1 MSRPSSMAQRP
12 LTLTEELEKLEQSIT
27 LTLQEIDHNFS
38 QAHRI
43 VTTSI
48 LPLIEQYSESSR
60 DVWEGAKFWKQFFEA
75 SANVSLS
82 GYEEKPEDTTT
93 ALQEDSDQS
102 LTAHE
107 QDTQLTAQQD
117 ESHLSLDDH
126 REHEPEL
133 ELTALSLSSHST
145 PRPYASHHHHRGN
158 QQANDTTVPS
168 SIAHPSPSP
177 YDLHPD
183 SLPDDS
189 DTRDLARAAELAD
202 AENED
207 SFLPTTPGKYS
218 ASASASRTYRPT
230 QQQQQQPQHQYPYHH
245 DESHTPL
252 SSSPFIPPAPTT
264 THEAYENNNDDDEY
278 HEDPILHRFHDKT
291 YRVQATPLSKKRQPL
306 KHYLSTS
313 KSIKFT
319 NPMFNS
325 STTPQK
331 PPAKKSKYSFDSSPI
346 SSPEP
351 EAPQLHAEIFDSPLK
366 GGTGAAQTPN
376 TSRSKRRP
384 SAHHPYYPRV
394 TPKPGMSVLTP
405 MKGGTGRPGGAEGW
419 NSDDDLGVG
428 GRYGGGYGGGAAF
441 SDEDEDLGP
450 SPPKTMQFHIPQ
462 SRLMKTPAKEASRR
476 IVEDLLFTAGANDTT
491 EDIVEEQS
499 PSVIRRVEKLE
510 DETF

>member
-48 LPLIEQYSESSR
+48 LPLIEQYSENSR

-82 GYEEKPEDTTT
+82 GYEEKPEDATTT
-93 ALQEDSDQS
+93 LQEDEDPS
-102 LTAHE
+102 LSAHE

-117 ESHLSLDDH
+117 ESHLSLDH

-145 PRPYASHHHHRGN
+145 PRPYDSHHHHN
-158 QQANDTTVPS
+158 HHHHQQANDTTVTS
-168 SIAHPSPSP
+168 SIAHPSP
-177 YDLHPD
+177 YLDPD
-183 SLPDDS
+183 SLPDS

-218 ASASASRTYRPT
+218 ASASAPRSYRTTTTTQP
-230 QQQQQQPQHQYPYHH
+230 QQQHQQSQYPPHH

-252 SSSPFIPPAPTT
+252 SSSPFIPPAPTST
-264 THEAYENNNDDDEY
+264 

-291 YRVQATPLSKKRQPL
+291 YRVQATPLSKKRQNL

-319 NPMFNS
+319 NPMFA
-325 STTPQK
+325 TTPEK
-331 PPAKKSKYSFDSSPI
+331 PPAKKSKYSSFDDSPI

-351 EAPQLHAEIFDSPLK
+351 EAPQLHAEIFSSPMK
-366 GGTGAAQTPN
+366 GGGGGGAETPN
-376 TSRSKRRP
+376 TGRKRRP
-384 SAHHPYYPRV
+384 SAAHGQLFSRP

-405 MKGGTGRPGGAEGW
+405 MKGGGTGRRGW
-419 NSDDDLGVG
+419 DSDDDDDDFGV
-428 GRYGGGYGGGAAF
+428 RGYGGTAAF

-462 SRLMKTPAKEASRR
+462 SRLMKTPAKEASKR
-476 IVEDLLFTAGANDTT
+476 IVEDLLLTAGANDTT
-491 EDIVEEQS
+491 DDIVQEQS

>member
-1 MSRPSSMAQRP
+1 MAQRP

-43 VTTSI
+43 VTTSV

-93 ALQEDSDQS
+93 TLQEESDQS
-102 LTAHE
+102 
-107 QDTQLTAQQD
+107 LTAQQD
-117 ESHLSLDDH
+117 ESHLSHDDH

-145 PRPYASHHHHRGN
+145 PRPYASHHHHHQQHGS
-158 QQANDTTVPS
+158 QQANDTTVTS

-183 SLPDDS
+183 SLPLDS

-230 QQQQQQPQHQYPYHH
+230 QQQQQQQQYPYHH

-264 THEAYENNNDDDEY
+264 THEAYENNDDVDDDV

-325 STTPQK
+325 TTPQK
-331 PPAKKSKYSFDSSPI
+331 PPTKKSKYSFDSSPI

-351 EAPQLHAEIFDSPLK
+351 EAPQLHAEIFDSPMK
-366 GGTGAAQTPN
+366 GGGGAAAAAQTPN
-376 TSRSKRRP
+376 TGRKRQP
-384 SAHHPYYPRV
+384 SAHHPYYSRV

-405 MKGGTGRPGGAEGW
+405 MKGGTGRPGSAGGGW
-419 NSDDDLGVG
+419 DSDDDDLGGIG
-428 GRYGGGYGGGAAF
+428 GRYGGGGAAF

-462 SRLMKTPAKEASRR
+462 SRLMKTPAKEASKR

-491 EDIVEEQS
+491 DDIVEEQS

>member
-43 VTTSI
+43 VTTSV

-93 ALQEDSDQS
+93 TLQEESDQS

-107 QDTQLTAQQD
+107 QDAQLTAQQD

-145 PRPYASHHHHRGN
+145 PRPYASHHQHGN
-158 QQANDTTVPS
+158 QQPNDTTVT

-183 SLPDDS
+183 SLPLDS
-189 DTRDLARAAELAD
+189 DTRDLARAAELTD

-230 QQQQQQPQHQYPYHH
+230 QQQQQQYPYHH
-245 DESHTPL
+245 DESHSPL

-264 THEAYENNNDDDEY
+264 THEAYDNNDDVDDDH

-325 STTPQK
+325 TTPQK

-366 GGTGAAQTPN
+366 GGGGAAATAQTPN
-376 TSRSKRRP
+376 TGRKRRP
-384 SAHHPYYPRV
+384 SAHHPFYSRV

-405 MKGGTGRPGGAEGW
+405 MKGGTGRQGGGW
-419 NSDDDLGVG
+419 DSDDDDIG
-428 GRYGGGYGGGAAF
+428 GRYGGGAAF

-462 SRLMKTPAKEASRR
+462 SRLMKTPAKEASKR

-491 EDIVEEQS
+491 DDIVEEQS

>member
-1 MSRPSSMAQRP
+1 MSQSSSMAQRP

-48 LPLIEQYSESSR
+48 LPLIEQYSEASR

-93 ALQEDSDQS
+93 TLQEDDQS

-117 ESHLSLDDH
+117 DSHLSLDEH
-126 REHEPEL
+126 REQEPEL

-145 PRPYASHHHHRGN
+145 PRPYAAPHHQHH
-158 QQANDTTVPS
+158 QANDTTVTS

-177 YDLHPD
+177 GDLDPD
-183 SLPDDS
+183 SLPDS

-202 AENED
+202 AENEE

-218 ASASASRTYRPT
+218 ASASASRSYQRPT
-230 QQQQQQPQHQYPYHH
+230 QQQQQYPYHH

-252 SSSPFIPPAPTT
+252 FSSPFIPPAPTAT
-264 THEAYENNNDDDEY
+264 YPNDDNDDHDH
-278 HEDPILHRFHDKT
+278 HEDPILHRFNDRT

-325 STTPQK
+325 NSASTPQK
-331 PPAKKSKYSFDSSPI
+331 PPAKKSKYSFDDSPI

-351 EAPQLHAEIFDSPLK
+351 EAPQLHAEIFSSPMK
-366 GGTGAAQTPN
+366 RGAETPN
-376 TSRSKRRP
+376 TGRRRRP
-384 SAHHPYYPRV
+384 SAHHPYQSRV

-405 MKGGTGRPGGAEGW
+405 MKDGTGRRGGGW
-419 NSDDDLGVG
+419 DSDDEF
-428 GRYGGGYGGGAAF
+428 GGGGFGRGGAAF

-462 SRLMKTPAKEASRR
+462 SRLMKTPAKEASKR

-491 EDIVEEQS
+491 DDIVEEQS